1 MEEEVLFIKNVNL
14 IIKTNL
20 DNPNLKG
27 NFIAKRLGINRMQL
41 HRKLKEY
48 IGQHARAYIIQIRME
63 HAKHLLLT
71 TSNLIVEIALT
82 CGYKDYRHFSKVF
95 KKTIGCSPID
105 FRCNYGRF

>member
-41 HRKLKEY
+41 HRKLSLYKRDLYE
-48 IGQHARAYIIQIRME
+48 E
-63 HAKHLLLT
+63 HHLHSILVLLCRNYCLTLLLK
-71 TSNLIVEIALT
+71 N
-82 CGYKDYRHFSKVF
+82 F
-95 KKTIGCSPID
+95 
-105 FRCNYGRF
+105 